1 MSAAPQTAPQ
11 GPTEITPQ
19 LALLYHHIQHPPHPD
34 PRSLAQL
41 LLDLG
46 LVLPEQLAPLCSQQD
61 KGEATPATLNELQRK
76 GLLSPEQ
83 KARVLALKFGMV
95 MVHLDRLP
103 IDPHI
108 STLIPV
114 ETARH
119 YPVMPVALWGD
130 RLILATTDPTDQ
142 TMLRQLEFLTNH
154 TIAPVLAAS
163 TDIEQ
168 AIARYYGSQDVDDVL
183 RTTEAEAE
191 SRSNP
196 ETSALGYDQ
205 PTVRFV
211 SNVLLDAVNSQA
223 SDIHFRPGEHEV
235 ELLFRLDGVLAPI
248 RRIPRTLYPA
258 VVSRIKIFSGMDI
271 SEKRLP
277 QDGRARVEHHGQ
289 PVDLRVSVI
298 PCVHGESVVIRLL
311 DRNIGLRALNELG
324 FHPDDETRFRRILSR
339 NNGIV
344 LITGPTGSGKS
355 TTLYA
360 ALRALIAEP
369 INIITVE
376 DPVEYRIDGIN
387 QIQVNHETGYSFAR
401 ALRNILRHD
410 PDVIMIGEMRDR
422 ETSQIA
428 VESAL
433 TGHLVLSSLHTNSA
447 ATAVTRLLEMG
458 VEPYLL
464 STSLLAVVAQRLVRR
479 NCPHCQEPETV
490 EPMVREALHVGPDE
504 VFHKGKGC
512 DHCRQTGYKGRVAV
526 YEMLELTPALRQMI
540 QPGADAWAI
549 EQQAIQDGMQPLTLR
564 ALDLARNRQ
573 TSLAEVFRVRL
584 A

>member
-1 MSAAPQTAPQ
+1 MQ
-11 GPTEITPQ
+11 ELI
-19 LALLYHHIQHPPHPD
+19 LM
-34 PRSLAQL
+34 
-41 LLDLG
+41 LG
-46 LVLPEQLAPLCSQQD
+46 SVKPEQLVPFANLFDEGDLSPSDLL
-61 KGEATPATLNELQRK
+61 EIQRK
-76 GLLSPEQ
+76 GLLTPDQ
-83 KARVLALKFGMV
+83 TAQLLARKFGMV

-103 IDPHI
+103 IDPQVLK
-108 STLIPV
+108 LIPV
-114 ETARH
+114 ETARQFR
-119 YPVMPVALWGD
+119 VMPVALWGK
-130 RLILATTDPTDQ
+130 RLILATIDPTNQ
-142 TMLRQLEFLTNH
+142 GMLHQLEFLTNQ
-154 TIAPVLAAS
+154 TVVPVLAAT
-163 TDIEQ
+163 TDIDH
-168 AIARYYGSQDVDDVL
+168 AIARHYGSQDVDDVL
-183 RTTEAEAE
+183 RTTDPDSVPQTDREK
-191 SRSNP
+191 
-196 ETSALGYDQ
+196 TALGYDQ

-211 SNVLLDAVNSQA
+211 SNILLDAINSQA
-223 SDIHFRPGEHEV
+223 SDIHFRPAEQEV

-248 RRIPRTLYPA
+248 RRIPRALYPA

-277 QDGRARVEHHGQ
+277 QDGRARVVHHGE
-289 PVDLRVSVI
+289 PVDMRVSVI
-298 PCVHGESVVIRLL
+298 PCVQGESVVIRLL

-324 FHPDDETRFRRILSR
+324 FHPDDEARFRRMLSR

-360 ALRALIAEP
+360 GLRALITQP

-376 DPVEYRIDGIN
+376 EPVEYRIDGIN

-458 VEPYLL
+458 VESYLL
-464 STSLLAVVAQRLVRR
+464 STSLLAVVAQRLMRR
-479 NCPHCQEPETV
+479 NCTHCLQPEPV
-490 EPMVREALHVGPDE
+490 DALVRETLHVGADE
-504 VFHKGKGC
+504 VFYKGAGC
-512 DHCRQTGYKGRVAV
+512 DQCRQTGYKGRIAV
-526 YEMLELTPALRQMI
+526 YEMLEMTPALRRMV

-549 EQQAIQDGMQPLTLR
+549 EQQATQEGMKPLTER
-564 ALDLARNRQ
+564 ALDLARTRQ
-573 TSLAEVFRVRL
+573 TSLAEVFRIRL
-584 A
+584 V